1 MNFRIKI
8 EYYIPIFHISIRVL
22 EYCFENSVKYV
33 FLIVDCLILFLYL
46 PITTYKHAMLWL
58 LSDTDFNNELT
69 ACFSIIEEV
78 VLSLKV
84 DILHQT

>member
-1 MNFRIKI
+1 MNFLIKI
-8 EYYIPIFHISIRVL
+8 KYYMPIFHISIRLL
-22 EYCFENSVKYV
+22 EYCLENSVKYV
-33 FLIVDCLILFLYL
+33 FLIVDCLIIFFYL
-46 PITTYKHAMLWL
+46 PITTYKHGMLLL
-58 LSDTDFNNELT
+58 LSDTDYNNELT

>member
-1 MNFRIKI
+1 M
-8 EYYIPIFHISIRVL
+8 PIFHISIRL
-22 EYCFENSVKYV
+22 LKYCLENSVKYV
-33 FLIVDCLILFLYL
+33 FLIVDCLIIFLYL
-46 PITTYKHAMLWL
+46 PITTYKHGMLLL
-58 LSDTDFNNELT
+58 LSDTDYNNELT